1 MELSPWET
9 RQKFMIRWQDL
20 LDFDRYGVPE
30 TDDLVKEIALSQTGY
45 QPTDDQAVA
54 PFRDQLYHSVLC
66 KIAQQ
71 RHEEKCQ
78 VFCKH
83 HKEIEMKNR
92 QIQEERKR
100 QEIEIQKTKDIEIQ
114 KKREEIE
121 IQKRKDYC
129 RKFWFFT
136 SIYLILQMVI

>member
-1 MELSPWET
+1 
-9 RQKFMIRWQDL
+9 MIRWQDL

-54 PFRDQLYHSVLC
+54 PFRDQLYDNVLC

-71 RHEEKCQ
+71 RHEEKCRI
-78 VFCKH
+78 FCKH

-92 QIQEERKR
+92 QIQEERMR
-100 QEIEIQKTKDIEIQ
+100 QEIEIQ

-129 RKFWFFT
+129 RKFWFSIT
-136 SIYLILQMVI
+136 SIYLILEMLI